1 MQQHK
6 LMKGFRLLGAH
17 PRKECAVVT
26 CLITNQKMFR
36 MTLHFYNA
44 ASAPLL
50 SRSCFPFPGPT
61 PTAVHLLVLI
71 KDVLILDSQASSSR
85 LGFRTSGVGPRN
97 LHFNKKCPWEILR
110 QCHTDHFLRN
120 DLEKMKH
127 WRLCLYSYGAL
138 MNWSCSDL
146 WIFAQVVFSGWSFS
160 WPVLYPH
167 LALPVWVNTTCP
179 SGLTDVTLPGWLP
192 WKPSPQVWD
201 YV

>member
-50 SRSCFPFPGPT
+50 SRSCFPFPAPT
-61 PTAVHLLVLI
+61 HTAVHL
-71 KDVLILDSQASSSR
+71 
-85 LGFRTSGVGPRN
+85 

-179 SGLTDVTLPGWLP
+179 SGLIDVTLPGWLP